1 MMKLLNQDLK
11 DVGHFNIL
19 LLHLTDRETETQEV
33 ENLLE
38 GDAFSKGRGQDL
50 KPGL

>member
-1 MMKLLNQDLK
+1 MTA
-11 DVGHFNIL
+11 
-19 LLHLTDRETETQEV
+19 LTSRETETQEV

-38 GDAFSKGRGQDL
+38 GDAFSKRRGRDL

>member
-1 MMKLLNQDLK
+1 MAA
-11 DVGHFNIL
+11 
-19 LLHLTDRETETQEV
+19 LTSRETETQEV